1 MEARVDIL
9 ENALSKVKEEKDSEI
24 KIIRRKWQ
32 SAFYDQT
39 L

>member
-24 KIIRRKWQ
+24 KIIRRK
-32 SAFYDQT
+32 ADGEA
-39 L
+39 